1 MQSVA
6 YPRPAPSL
14 LRGVLRLGFGS
25 LRLISGVLPSVLGLI
40 SVIAAL
46 ILLLL
51 YCKSDDCPSNDW
63 NVKHWFLCYKGN
75 NR

>member
-25 LRLISGVLPSVLGLI
+25 LRLISGVLPSVLAPI

-46 ILLLL
+46 ILLPL
-51 YCKSDDCPSNDW
+51 YCKSDDCPSNEW